1 MWPMSLSI
9 KEQRLCSRSARGV
22 LACGIFLWF
31 VTSTAFAHGFT
42 ADTVD
47 IKRLPSGK
55 YRVFISYT
63 HLQIGEYREAHID
76 FVDKNA
82 AIEAFQ
88 KLVKG
93 AEFFRGD
100 AKSIHFHDGP
110 EVKQP
115 Y

>member
-1 MWPMSLSI
+1 MCWLVP
-9 KEQRLCSRSARGV
+9 CSV
-22 LACGIFLWF
+22 LLACL
-31 VTSTAFAHGFT
+31 TSTAFAHGFT

-76 FVDKNA
+76 FVEKKD
-82 AIEAFQ
+82 AIQAFQ

-100 AKSIHFHDGP
+100 AKGIHFHEGP
-110 EVKQP
+110 ERKQP